1 MTRLRGRFAAEAT
14 ERVSA
19 LETSGD
25 EVVALCNTG
34 SLFGDARL
42 VLVEDVDG
50 RRNTEGRMT
59 GGWKVADVKAVT
71 EYLAA
76 PAPATTVAFVATEMK
91 KGRAAGQGVRQGG
104 RHPRFQRRQEAGRRL
119 DRRSLPAAG
128 ARASRRRVRRSC
140 TS

>member
-1 MTRLRGRFAAEAT
+1 MTRLRGRFAAEAI

-25 EVVALCNTG
+25 EAVALCNTG

-50 RRNTEGRMT
+50 RRNTEGRLT
-59 GGWKVADVKAVT
+59 GGWKAADVKAVT

-76 PAPATTVAFVATEMK
+76 
-91 KGRAAGQGVRQGG
+91 
-104 RHPRFQRRQEAGRRL
+104 RRRRR
-119 DRRSLPAAG
+119 RRS
-128 ARASRRRVRRSC
+128 RS
-140 TS
+140 SPPR